1 MNRFCIFS
9 ALCTLLCLTVGLH
22 SVHAN
27 ESKVDK
33 TKWITLT
40 VWQGQ
45 TIKLAFAAPTSG
57 VWVKVT
63 GVKNEKVEEAP
74 TTLPALDQQN
84 KYEAIGTEITVYGAI
99 EKFTC
104 YENGEQLT
112 ALDVRQNVNLT
123 ELGCGGN
130 RLSSLDVRQNVNLTE
145 LWCSYNQL
153 SSLDVHQNVNLTYLG
168 CSYNQ
173 LSSLDVRQNAQL
185 KAIWIHGNNFST
197 STLNNLYCQLP
208 DRSGKEKGAIYP
220 VYKEG
225 YAIDDLLARSSSK
238 TITDAKN
245 WAIQDARTHIDID
258 GITGNYTCG
267 SSYGLTLTPATML
280 NSFTHQ
286 GGEWKTTVT
295 SIGNWKIDESTL
307 PNWLSVNPK
316 QGNSGT
322 QVTITVA
329 PLTGSDGRRAAI
341 TFFLRNY
348 PTTKQVILVRQSTK
362 PPLVVTPA
370 EGYTFSGYGET
381 KANYF
386 TVESTGAWKVT
397 SSNTDWFPVET
408 REGEAGTTQVTI
420 KTEANSGKDERKT
433 ELTFAL
439 KDNAEIKQVVILK
452 QKGALWVTP
461 AESYTFPATGET
473 KANYFT
479 VESKGAWKVT
489 SSNGDWCPVET
500 KEGAAG
506 TTQVTIKTE
515 ANSSKEE
522 RQTKLTFALKANAA
536 IKQIVTLKQ
545 TGASF
550 SVTPVESYTFS
561 ATAETKENYFT
572 VESTGAWKVSSSNGD
587 WFPVETKEGAA
598 GTTQVTIKTE
608 ANSGKDER
616 KTELTFAL
624 KANAAIKQIVTLK
637 QTGASFSVTPVEDY
651 IFPAYGETKEN
662 YYTVESTAAWKVT
675 SSNADWFPV
684 ETREGEAGTTKVTIT
699 AEANSSKEERET
711 KLSFA
716 LKDNAAI
723 KQVVTLKQIGA
734 TLSVTPAEG
743 YTFSASGE
751 TKESYFTVESTRAW
765 KVTSSNTEWNPVDT
779 KEGAAGRTGVT
790 ISAEANSS
798 KEERQ
803 TELTFALKD
812 NAAIKQV
819 VTLKQKGVSLSVTPA
834 EGYTFPASGETKEN
848 YFTVESSRA
857 WKVTSSNADWFPVDT
872 QEGNSG
878 TTKVTI
884 TAEANNGKAGR
895 QTELTFALKAN
906 AEVKQV
912 VILKQKGALLV
923 TPIEEYTFPASGET
937 KANYFTVESTGA
949 WKVTSSNADWCP
961 VEIKEGA
968 AGTTQITIT
977 AEANSNRE
985 ERQTVLT
992 FALKD
997 KPNVK
1002 QVVTLKQK
1010 GASLSVIPTEEY
1022 TFPATGETKANY
1034 FTVEST
1040 GAWKVTS
1047 SNADWCPVETKEG
1060 EAGTTQIT
1068 ITAEANSNREE
1079 RQTELTFALK
1089 ANAEI
1094 KQVVTLKQKGASL
1107 SVTPTDEYT
1116 FPATGE
1122 TKANYFTV
1130 ESTGAWKVTSSNAD
1144 WCPVETKEGAAGTTQ
1159 VTIKT
1164 ERNYSTKDRKTELT
1178 FALQA
1183 NAEVKQ
1189 VVMLKQSGASLSV
1202 TPAEGY
1208 TFPALGETKANYFTV
1223 ESKEAWKVTS
1233 SNADWCPVE
1242 TKEGAAGTTQVTIK
1256 SDANNSKEERTTE
1269 LTFALKDNAEVKQ
1282 VVTLKQKGI
1291 SISVTPSAG
1300 YTFSAAGETKE
1311 NYFTVESTGAW
1322 KVTSSN
1328 AAWFPVETR
1337 EGEAGTTQV
1346 TIKSDANNSKEA
1358 RTTELTFALKDKPEI
1373 KQVVTLKQAGQ
1384 PTAVESVLL
1393 AGISVAP
1400 NPFSSQLRI
1409 KNEEAV
1415 NARFELV
1422 NTSGVVVR
1430 SGVLQGVET
1439 VLNTEDL
1446 TAGAYLLRILSG
1458 SESKTLRVVKE

>member
-1 MNRFCIFS
+1 MQNAPKLLRASSSLYIFCKLNDIIIMNRFCIFS
-9 ALCTLLCLTVGLH
+9 ALCTLLCFTFGFNA
-22 SVHAN
+22 VHA
-27 ESKVDK
+27 EDSKVDMSK
-33 TKWITLT
+33 CITLT
-40 VWQGQ
+40 VKQGAEIQ
-45 TIKLAFAAPTSG
+45 LGFSAYTSG

-63 GVKNEKVEEAP
+63 GVKNETVEEAP
-74 TTLPALDQQN
+74 TTLPDWDQQN
-84 KYEAIGTEITVYGAI
+84 KYEATGTEITVYGAI
-99 EKFTC
+99 KKFRC
-104 YENGEQLT
+104 NSNNENLT
-112 ALDVRQNVNLT
+112 ALDLRHNVNLT
-123 ELGCGGN
+123 ELYCYSNRLSSLDVSQNVNLKTLDCAPN
-130 RLSSLDVRQNVNLTE
+130 RLSSLDVRGAVNLTV
-145 LWCSYNQL
+145 LNCS
-153 SSLDVHQNVNLTYLG
+153 G
-168 CSYNQ
+168 NQ
-173 LSSLDVRQNAQL
+173 LSSLDVRGAVNLTQLMCYSNQLSSLDLSQNPQL
-185 KAIWIHGNNFST
+185 KQITISGNNFST
-197 STLNNLYCQLP
+197 STLNNFYCQLP
-208 DRSGKEKGAIYP
+208 DRSGKEKGFIYP
-220 VYKEG
+220 VHQRGDALDE
-225 YAIDDLLARSSSK
+225 LLAQSSSK

-245 WAIQDARTHIDID
+245 WAIQYSYSDSDID

-267 SSYGLTLTPATML
+267 SSYRLTLAPATIP
-280 NSFTHQ
+280 NSFTYK

-295 SIGNWKIDESTL
+295 STGNWKIDESTF

-322 QVTITVA
+322 QVTVTA
-329 PLTGSDGRRAAI
+329 NLNTGSDIRRGAI
-341 TFFLRNY
+341 TFVLRND
-348 PTTKQVILVRQSTK
+348 PTTKQVVLVAQL
-362 PPLVVTPA
+362 PQLPLYVTPA
-370 EGYTFSGYGET
+370 EGYTFPASCET
-381 KANYF
+381 KENYF

-397 SSNTDWFPVET
+397 SSNGDWFPVET
-408 REGEAGTTQVTI
+408 KEGAAGTTQITI
-420 KTEANSGKDERKT
+420 TAEANNSKEARTT

-439 KDNAEIKQVVILK
+439 KDKPEIKQVVILK
-452 QKGALWVTP
+452 QKGALLVTP
-461 AESYTFPATGET
+461 AEGYTFPASGET
-473 KANYFT
+473 KENYFT

-489 SSNGDWCPVET
+489 SSNGDWFPVET

-522 RQTKLTFALKANAA
+522 RQTKLTFTLKDNAA
-536 IKQIVTLKQ
+536 IKQSVTLKQ
-545 TGASF
+545 KGASF
-550 SVTPVESYTFS
+550 SVSPVEAYTFP
-561 ATAETKENYFT
+561 ATGETKENYFT

-587 WFPVETKEGAA
+587 WFPVVTKEGAA
-598 GTTQVTIKTE
+598 GTTQVTIKAE

-624 KANAAIKQIVTLK
+624 KDNAAIKQIVTLK

-684 ETREGEAGTTKVTIT
+684 ETKEGAAGTTKVTIT
-699 AEANSSKEERET
+699 AEANNSKEERET

-765 KVTSSNTEWNPVDT
+765 KVTSSNTDWNPVDT

-803 TELTFALKD
+803 TK
-812 NAAIKQV
+812 
-819 VTLKQKGVSLSVTPA
+819 
-834 EGYTFPASGETKEN
+834 
-848 YFTVESSRA
+848 
-857 WKVTSSNADWFPVDT
+857 
-872 QEGNSG
+872 
-878 TTKVTI
+878 
-884 TAEANNGKAGR
+884 
-895 QTELTFALKAN
+895 LTFALKAN

-949 WKVTSSNADWCP
+949 WKITSSNAEWFP
-961 VEIKEGA
+961 VKTKEGA

-1002 QVVTLKQK
+1002 QVVTLKQT
-1010 GASLSVIPTEEY
+1010 GASLSVIPTDEY
-1022 TFPATGETKANY
+1022 TFPASGETKANY

-1040 GAWKVTS
+1040 GAWKVIS
-1047 SNADWCPVETKEG
+1047 SNAAWFPVETKEG
-1060 EAGTTQIT
+1060 AAGTTRVT
-1068 ITAEANSNREE
+1068 IKAEANNSEE
-1079 RQTELTFALK
+1079 VRITELTFALQ
-1089 ANAEI
+1089 ANAEV

-1107 SVTPTDEYT
+1107 SVTPTEEYT
-1116 FPATGE
+1116 FPASGE

-1144 WCPVETKEGAAGTTQ
+1144 WCPVETKEGAAGITQ

-1189 VVMLKQSGASLSV
+1189 VVTLKQSGASLSV

-1208 TFPALGETKANYFTV
+1208 TFPASGETKANYFTV

-1233 SNADWCPVE
+1233 SNTDWFPVE

-1256 SDANNSKEERTTE
+1256 
-1269 LTFALKDNAEVKQ
+1269 AE
-1282 VVTLKQKGI
+1282 
-1291 SISVTPSAG
+1291 
-1300 YTFSAAGETKE
+1300 
-1311 NYFTVESTGAW
+1311 
-1322 KVTSSN
+1322 
-1328 AAWFPVETR
+1328 
-1337 EGEAGTTQV
+1337 
-1346 TIKSDANNSKEA
+1346 ANNSKEA

-1373 KQVVTLKQAGQ
+1373 KQVITLKQAGQ
-1384 PTAVESVLL
+1384 PTAVESVLF

-1400 NPFSSQLRI
+1400 NPFSSQLKI

-1415 NARFELV
+1415 NVRYELV
-1422 NTSGVVVR
+1422 NTKGVMVC

-1439 VLNTEDL
+1439 ELNTEKIP
-1446 TAGAYLLRILSG
+1446 AGAYLLRILAG